1 MKKIILL
8 HFLVLLMAAPS
19 FSQSWNLAGPIPFA
33 NRYDDIYFVNPNTG
47 WTVNSEGNIFKT
59 TDGGLTW
66 TWLYQNSYYFRSVEF
81 LDENTG
87 FAGTLDSVLLRTND
101 GGMTW
106 EHVEGLIPN
115 LVQGVC
121 GLSHIGDN
129 VYGVGIWS
137 YPAYFIKSTDRGD
150 SWTYTD
156 LSGYANGL
164 VDCYFLDENIGFV
177 SGINENLGGVIL
189 KTIDGGVTWQMVYN
203 TNDGYEYIWKLDF
216 VNSNV
221 AYGSV
226 ESFANATT
234 IVKTTDGGDTWQE
247 LVVSSIPL
255 DIQGIGFA
263 NEEKG
268 WVGPRSSDMWETNDG
283 GITWVPIGNFSN
295 VNRIFRLQ
303 EDLLFASSNYVLK
316 YDNTIT
322 GIKNEEEAKYAHDIV
337 AAVPNP
343 FSNQLDITIRIDKE
357 TYAKLDILSI
367 DGKYIAPIAAE
378 RLKQGMYNFQINKK
392 ITANLKIGIYI
403 VLLRT
408 NEGFMTKKVVKTN
421 ND

>member
-1 MKKIILL
+1 
-8 HFLVLLMAAPS
+8 
-19 FSQSWNLAGPIPFA
+19 
-33 NRYDDIYFVNPNTG
+33 
-47 WTVNSEGNIFKT
+47 
-59 TDGGLTW
+59 
-66 TWLYQNSYYFRSVEF
+66 QNSYYFRSVEF

-392 ITANLKIGIYI
+392 ITANLKNGIYI

>member
-1 MKKIILL
+1 NENI
-8 HFLVLLMAAPS
+8 
-19 FSQSWNLAGPIPFA
+19 
-33 NRYDDIYFVNPNTG
+33 G

-59 TDGGLTW
+59 IDGGLTW

-81 LDENTG
+81 LDAMTG
-87 FAGTLDSVLLRTND
+87 FAGTLDSVLLRTTD
-101 GGMTW
+101 GGATW
-106 EHVEGLIPN
+106 EHIEGQIPHLI
-115 LVQGVC
+115 QGVC
-121 GLSHIGDN
+121 GLSHMGDN

-150 SWTYTD
+150 TWTYTD
-156 LSGYANGL
+156 LSAYADGL

-177 SGINENLGGVIL
+177 SGLNENLGGVIL
-189 KTIDGGVTWQMVYN
+189 KTIDGGTTWQMVYN

-216 VNSNV
+216 VNSDV

-226 ESFANATT
+226 ESFAGSTT
-234 IVKTTDGGDTWQE
+234 VVKTIDGGDTWEE

-263 NEEKG
+263 NELTG
-268 WVGPRSSDMWETNDG
+268 WVGPRNNDMWETNDG
-283 GITWVPIGNFSN
+283 GLSWIPIGNFSN

-322 GIKNEEEAKYAHDIV
+322 GTKNEQEAKYAHDIV

-367 DGKYIAPIAAE
+367 DGRYIAPITAQ
-378 RLKQGMYNFQINKK
+378 RLTPGTYNFQINIK
-392 ITANLKIGIYI
+392 TASNLKNGIYI
-403 VLLRT
+403 LLLRT
-408 NEGFMTKKVVKTN
+408 NEGFMTKKVVKANT
-421 ND
+421 D

>member
-8 HFLVLLMAAPS
+8 HLLFLSMVAPS

-33 NRYDDIYFVNPNTG
+33 NRYDDIYFINENIG

-59 TDGGLTW
+59 IDGGLTW

-81 LDENTG
+81 LDAMTG
-87 FAGTLDSVLLRTND
+87 FAGTLDSVLLRTTD
-101 GGMTW
+101 GGATW
-106 EHVEGLIPN
+106 EHIEGQIPHLI
-115 LVQGVC
+115 QGVC
-121 GLSHIGDN
+121 GLSHMGDN

-150 SWTYTD
+150 TWTYTD
-156 LSGYANGL
+156 LSAYADGL

-177 SGINENLGGVIL
+177 SGLNENLGGVIL
-189 KTIDGGVTWQMVYN
+189 KTIDGGTTWQMVYN

-216 VNSNV
+216 VNSDV

-226 ESFANATT
+226 ESFAGSTT
-234 IVKTTDGGDTWQE
+234 VVKTIDGGDTWEE

-263 NEEKG
+263 NELTG
-268 WVGPRSSDMWETNDG
+268 WVGPRNNDMWETNDG
-283 GITWVPIGNFSN
+283 GLSWIPIGNFSN

-322 GIKNEEEAKYAHDIV
+322 GTKNEQEAKYAHDIV

-367 DGKYIAPIAAE
+367 DGRYIAPITAE
-378 RLKQGMYNFQINKK
+378 RLTPGTYNFQVNKK
-392 ITANLKIGIYI
+392 TASNLKNGIYI
-403 VLLRT
+403 LLLRT
-408 NEGFMTKKVVKTN
+408 NEGFMTKKVVKANT
-421 ND
+421 D